1 MPFTKYTNLDFDQIK
16 TSIKDYL
23 RANSTFTDFDFE
35 GSNFSIL
42 IDTLAYNTYIT
53 AFNSNMIVNESFLD
67 SATLRENVVSLAGNI
82 GYLPRSR
89 TASTARI
96 SFNVTTTSDSPTLT
110 LKAGLVCSGLSVDEN
125 NTFFNFAIPEDI
137 TVNVIN
143 GLASFE
149 NILIYQG
156 IFLLKQFEYD
166 GSLDQRFILNNSF
179 IDTSTLR
186 VYVKKSSNSGFGIEY
201 YPSEDIFNVDKN
213 SRIYF
218 VNEVQDEK
226 YELKFGDG
234 IIGKKL
240 GDSVGS
246 DGTLIN
252 ATYITTDG
260 IEGNG
265 ASNFSFT
272 GSIEDSNQNV
282 ISPGP
287 IIVQTVQSSFN
298 GSNIE
303 PIDSIKYYAPK
314 LYSAQSRAV
323 TSRDYETIIKRI
335 YPDTESVS
343 VVGGQELDPP
353 EFGTVQISIKPK
365 NGSFV
370 SDFNKSEILSKL
382 KQFSVSGINQK
393 IVDLK
398 ILYVELNSSIY
409 YNFSQTSNP
418 ESLKSSVINSIQ
430 KYSESDELNR
440 FGGRFKYS
448 KIQQVIDNTDTAI
461 TSNIT
466 KVTIRRDLQ
475 VVINKTSQYELCFG
489 NRFNVKPQGYNIKST
504 GFKIL
509 GEVSTVYITD
519 TPNIQSGDSSIT
531 SATQA
536 GNVFIQRPASLNIKT
551 GIISLI
557 KFDINGNVVVVSKNA
572 GTVDYEKGEINIET
586 ITITE
591 TTVPNNV
598 IEIQAFPESND
609 VVGLRDLYVSLNVS
623 RSTINT
629 LRDVI
634 ASGDEISGTRFVNDF
649 YTSSYSNGNLIRE

>member
-1 MPFTKYTNLDFDQIK
+1 M
-16 TSIKDYL
+16 
-23 RANSTFTDFDFE
+23 
-35 GSNFSIL
+35 
-42 IDTLAYNTYIT
+42 
-53 AFNSNMIVNESFLD
+53 
-67 SATLRENVVSLAGNI
+67 
-82 GYLPRSR
+82 
-89 TASTARI
+89 
-96 SFNVTTTSDSPTLT
+96 
-110 LKAGLVCSGLSVDEN
+110 
-125 NTFFNFAIPEDI
+125 
-137 TVNVIN
+137 
-143 GLASFE
+143 
-149 NILIYQG
+149 
-156 IFLLKQFEYD
+156 
-166 GSLDQRFILNNSF
+166 
-179 IDTSTLR
+179 
-186 VYVKKSSNSGFGIEY
+186 
-201 YPSEDIFNVDKN
+201 
-213 SRIYF
+213 
-218 VNEVQDEK
+218 
-226 YELKFGDG
+226 
-234 IIGKKL
+234 
-240 GDSVGS
+240 
-246 DGTLIN
+246 
-252 ATYITTDG
+252 
-260 IEGNG
+260 
-265 ASNFSFT
+265 
-272 GSIEDSNQNV
+272 
-282 ISPGP
+282 
-287 IIVQTVQSSFN
+287 
-298 GSNIE
+298 
-303 PIDSIKYYAPK
+303 
-314 LYSAQSRAV
+314 
-323 TSRDYETIIKRI
+323 
-335 YPDTESVS
+335 
-343 VVGGQELDPP
+343 DPP

-365 NGSFV
+365 NGSFI

-509 GEVSTVYITD
+509 GEGSTVYITD
-519 TPNIQSGDSSIT
+519 TPNIQSGNTFLERS
-531 SATQA
+531 
-536 GNVFIQRPASLNIKT
+536 ASLNTKT

-609 VVGLRDLYVSLNVS
+609 VVGLRDLYISLNVS

-649 YTSSYSNGNLIRE
+649 YTSSYSNGNLIRK